1 MIRAKRA
8 AVSWTV
14 ARRWLTGTRGSFF
27 LEGGAN
33 LRVSTAAMVVVL
45 VELVL
50 LSVTLKMHWIALE
63 VAKSRAVIDEAFAAE
78 YSFASMAALER
89 FENRRRSCADG
100 SKQMV

>member
-1 MIRAKRA
+1 MTHRDKG
-8 AVSWTV
+8 
-14 ARRWLTGTRGSFF
+14 LLF
-27 LEGGAN
+27 LGGGAN

-45 VELVL
+45 VESVL

-63 VAKSRAVIDEAFAAE
+63 VAMSRAVPDEAFAAE